1 MRTIKLAGK
10 KVEIYDA
17 IEDLPILRFHKYN
30 KMLLID
36 AGIGSDLSD
45 FDKHIEKIIGFLNG
59 KTPEMAVTELE
70 NMRQNLYFMQSH
82 ISPRCLAFAT
92 LVKSIDGKVCND
104 LSDEGLQKIIQELS
118 DVSNKEMTAQLEAVK
133 KKIDEELRLYFPK
146 LFEDTTLKEYYDRL
160 KRRTV
165 IILQTIING
174 EASEKEEK
182 EIDDITASL
191 ITYFNPQNFMG
202 SDSVEIKHDKQFEN
216 MCLLLSQNL
225 HVNPKDFN
233 VLEYYNAF
241 EYIKETARKM
251 QMQKKAK

>member
-133 KKIDEELRLYFPK
+133 KK
-146 LFEDTTLKEYYDRL
+146 
-160 KRRTV
+160 
-165 IILQTIING
+165 
-174 EASEKEEK
+174 
-182 EIDDITASL
+182 
-191 ITYFNPQNFMG
+191 
-202 SDSVEIKHDKQFEN
+202 
-216 MCLLLSQNL
+216 
-225 HVNPKDFN
+225 
-233 VLEYYNAF
+233 
-241 EYIKETARKM
+241 
-251 QMQKKAK
+251 